1 MKKYFIYCYWN
12 DIYINKWKL
21 EQRLPIEHYY
31 NFGNDLILSGLKQ
44 GRGLKEIES
53 IMRIFLDKIS
63 QRKKNKQAV
72 YRSDHLLAVQSIF
85 GLIKLKKYT
94 EHDLLIIMRKKHK
107 RSIKLNKKLTLKN
120 R

>member
-1 MKKYFIYCYWN
+1 MKKYLIYCYWN

-31 NFGNDLILSGLKQ
+31 KFGDDLILSGLKQ
-44 GRGLKEIES
+44 GRGLKEIEI
-53 IMRIFLDKIS
+53 IMKLFLDKIS

-94 EHDLLIIMRKKHK
+94 ENELLLIMKN
-107 RSIKLNKKLTLKN
+107 SVKLNKKLTLKN